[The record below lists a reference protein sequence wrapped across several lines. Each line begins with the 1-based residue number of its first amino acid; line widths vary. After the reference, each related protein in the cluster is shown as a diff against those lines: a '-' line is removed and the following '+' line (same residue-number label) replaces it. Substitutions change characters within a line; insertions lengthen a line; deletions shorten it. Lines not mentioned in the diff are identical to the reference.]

1 MNRFSLTN
9 LLYLTILLFIS
20 VSCTNQQKDFSHNR
34 LTELERF
41 TDHPDSLQAALD
53 LFSDKEKENGFL
65 DYLYM
70 KAYANI
76 GDYHRM
82 DSMYHIASDKF
93 KKQHNRFMLFDTK
106 FSYASSLNGAQQFD
120 KAHTILLN
128 LLQDIKKYKAEIPTN
143 VHREFV
149 TLTNMALYEMAYNQ
163 LSRNCLNEA
172 SNTVSHAKS
181 ELTVAKDTSLLIE
194 AYNLSGLIYKRMV
207 QLDKAIDDYQHALE
221 LVTKLRNGHQA
232 RIILNNIAS
241 LYTEL
246 EENDKALRIAR
257 EMVNRFPERDTT
269 SIGDKIYHLT
279 ELNTIGVLLSNANL
293 NKNAIDTFRVA
304 LREMSEKVPAGLKLL
319 IYSNYAKSLAA
330 EAETDSAIYYY
341 QKALQC
347 KKETRHEFNKAN
359 LDYLYGSLLFHKT
372 DSLKQA
378 KYYLQEA
385 IDFYRHHP
393 SLVLSKVLYSLAELQ
408 NKLNPSSQKGYK
420 LMQEAFDSEQKLMQQ
435 DFQNKL
441 SRFEVKFKTKEKEL
455 KIIELNRKN
464 EKEKAA
470 NHIRIIIFIASL
482 LLISTLVAVLLYY
495 LRKNKI
501 IYILNQHAL
510 QEKIA
515 RKDLESKLLMN
526 EINQRLTEQYISG
539 LEDSNKRTAKTL
551 HDGICNQL
559 LTIEMIL
566 NHKEER
572 CLQKQVSQ
580 IREEVRTLSHELSYP
595 DFKNVRLSQAVN
607 SYVSNLQK
615 AHVLEI
621 NCFIDEKI
629 DEVLLD
635 NDQHLEA
642 YRIIQESVGNIVKH
656 ADAKHI
662 YLTLRKE
669 ENVIDITIED
679 DGKGFSKETCHDGIG
694 MRTMKERIG
703 LIKGNIEI
711 DSALGKGT
719 IVHFWFPYACNN
731 KKN

>member
-128 LLQDIKKYKAEIPTN
+128 LLQEIKKYKAEIPTN

-341 QKALQC
+341 QESTAM
-347 KKETRHEFNKAN
+347 
-359 LDYLYGSLLFHKT
+359 
-372 DSLKQA
+372 
-378 KYYLQEA
+378 
-385 IDFYRHHP
+385 
-393 SLVLSKVLYSLAELQ
+393 
-408 NKLNPSSQKGYK
+408 QK
-420 LMQEAFDSEQKLMQQ
+420 
-435 DFQNKL
+435 
-441 SRFEVKFKTKEKEL
+441 R
-455 KIIELNRKN
+455 
-464 EKEKAA
+464 
-470 NHIRIIIFIASL
+470 
-482 LLISTLVAVLLYY
+482 
-495 LRKNKI
+495 
-501 IYILNQHAL
+501 NQ
-510 QEKIA
+510 
-515 RKDLESKLLMN
+515 
-526 EINQRLTEQYISG
+526 T
-539 LEDSNKRTAKTL
+539 
-551 HDGICNQL
+551 
-559 LTIEMIL
+559 
-566 NHKEER
+566 
-572 CLQKQVSQ
+572 
-580 IREEVRTLSHELSYP
+580 
-595 DFKNVRLSQAVN
+595 
-607 SYVSNLQK
+607 
-615 AHVLEI
+615 
-621 NCFIDEKI
+621 
-629 DEVLLD
+629 
-635 NDQHLEA
+635 
-642 YRIIQESVGNIVKH
+642 
-656 ADAKHI
+656 
-662 YLTLRKE
+662 
-669 ENVIDITIED
+669 
-679 DGKGFSKETCHDGIG
+679 
-694 MRTMKERIG
+694 
-703 LIKGNIEI
+703 
-711 DSALGKGT
+711 
-719 IVHFWFPYACNN
+719 
-731 KKN
+731 